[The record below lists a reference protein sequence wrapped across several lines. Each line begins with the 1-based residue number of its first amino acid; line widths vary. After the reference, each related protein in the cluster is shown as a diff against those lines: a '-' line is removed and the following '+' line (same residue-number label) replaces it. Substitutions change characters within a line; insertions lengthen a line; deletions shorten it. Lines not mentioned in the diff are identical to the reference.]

1 MPRMSDWPPVIA
13 LVLAVA
19 VPLALVR
26 AYAKAHG
33 ELLEEWAR
41 AHAVELTPENRP
53 VVVRYLR
60 TGRILRTWG
69 VVGGLLLPSVVE
81 LVLSGRVQLLGFGT
95 DGTAAPYAGPMGA
108 FVGYL
113 VGALCAEVST
123 ARRVDPA
130 RRSASL
136 VPRELGQYMPRVL
149 LYAQRAL
156 GIAVLLGALVLGV
169 VPFDRSAGAVEPQW
183 LVLLTFGGAFA
194 ALAVGLEALER
205 WVVRRPQPFISPP
218 LVAADDAIRAQSV
231 HSLAGSGLALLLVA
245 CSGIFLGLATSDVAL
260 LRATMWL
267 PAVATL
273 LLAIRACMDVGHRPW
288 RVRRPVARPTG
299 ARPA

>member
-1 MPRMSDWPPVIA
+1 MPRMSDWPTVIA
-13 LVLAVA
+13 LILVAA
-19 VPLALVR
+19 VPVALIR
-26 AYAKAHG
+26 AYAG
-33 ELLEEWAR
+33 VSNELLAGWAR
-41 AHAVELTPENRP
+41 AHAVELTAENRP
-53 VVVRYLR
+53 VLARYLR
-60 TGRILRTWG
+60 TGRVLRTWG
-69 VVGGLLLPSVVE
+69 VVCGLLLPSVVE
-81 LVLSGRVQLLGFGT
+81 LVFSGRVQLLGFGT
-95 DGTAAPYAGPMGA
+95 DGTSAPYAGPIGA

-113 VGALCAEVST
+113 VGALCAELSI

-130 RRSASL
+130 RRLASV
-136 VPRELGQYMPRVL
+136 VPRELGQYLPRGL

-156 GIAVLLGALVLGV
+156 GIAVLLGALALVA
-169 VPFDRSAGAVEPQW
+169 VPFDRSAGAVEPHW

-194 ALAVGLEALER
+194 VFAVGLEALER
-205 WVVRRPQPFISPP
+205 WVVRRPQPFTSPS

-245 CSGIFLGLATSDVAL
+245 SSGTFFGLATSDVAV

-267 PAVATL
+267 PAIVTL

-288 RVRRPVARPTG
+288 RVRRPVPSPTG